1 MPKPYRKTC
10 LLRKPVEWYSSF
22 AMSIGVILLWW
33 QPEWFLLSLSTS
45 GTTTELMQTK
55 LLLSS
60 VMLILG
66 SYRFYQGLHV
76 VRYQQ
81 GLIRELSL
89 QPSSASIPLKPHSL
103 YLGRGFHWQALH
115 TQRLRELD
123 KAENQPY
130 RCEASVNGEPALHG
144 VGMGETDIF
153 MDLQERAGHML
164 VVGTTGVGKTRLS
177 ELLITQ
183 DIHRGDV
190 VIVIDP
196 KGDIELL
203 QRMMTEAQRAG
214 RQSAMLVFHL
224 GFPQYSARYNP
235 IGRFSRTTEVANRV
249 ANQLPASGDSAAFK
263 EFGWQFI
270 NLVTQVLIALGEQP
284 NYGLLHR
291 YIHNIPALAEKY
303 LSQLLPLQESHYKQW
318 VDRFVHTYRRK
329 HEDTAPLP
337 VEAMVAYVKAHH
349 KKYKDK
355 LIASLLNA
363 FDYEKTYYDK
373 ITASLG
379 PLLSKLTST
388 DIGQL
393 LSPSSSSTPT
403 HNQHNQHKQYKQ
415 NSDKDNDN
423 NNSNDLRPNF
433 DWQQVIQNKHIVYVG
448 LDALSDSAVATA
460 VGNAMLADLTALAGK
475 LYKQQYLTP
484 SQSQADKQTQ
494 TKKEKAKPTPSKEK
508 LPATPITPTSTP
520 TPTIINLHVDEA
532 SDIMGEEFVPLLNKS
547 RGAGFR
553 VTVYTQTIADI
564 QAKLHSDAKAKQVL
578 GNLGTVIM
586 LRVTDINTAET
597 LLAQLPR
604 VPIEDVT
611 QLSSVNDTPTAE
623 DGVFFNSH
631 NEDRISIKEMP
642 MLNPNDL
649 LSLPPGQAFALLK
662 GGKLFKLRF
671 PILLDDRHNR
681 AGVKR
686 SNHSDTHHDN
696 YDDDKNCNIEK
707 NTDSDKTKTKIKVK
721 TKSKHTA
728 NIPRMNDANQLLR
741 EVLFWQ
747 HVPAL
752 LEDAGY
758 LYCSRYLPQPHAAL
772 WLMGYKCY
780 DFYHRP
786 PVQPQAN
793 NDSA

>member
-1 MPKPYRKTC
+1 MPRPYRKTC
-10 LLRKPVEWYSSF
+10 LLRRPVEWYSTF

-45 GTTTELMQTK
+45 NTTNELMQTK

-60 VMLILG
+60 VLLVLG
-66 SYRFYQGLHV
+66 SYRFYQGLRV

-89 QPSSASIPLKPHSL
+89 SLSPASIPLKPHSL

-144 VGMGETDIF
+144 VGMGEGDIF
-153 MDLQERAGHML
+153 MDLSERAGHML

-183 DIHRGDV
+183 DIQRGDV

-203 QRMMTEAQRAG
+203 QRMMTEAKRVG
-214 RQSAMLVFHL
+214 RESAMLIFHL
-224 GFPQYSARYNP
+224 GFPKYSARYNP
-235 IGRFSRTTEVANRV
+235 IGRFARTTEVANRV

-263 EFGWQFI
+263 EFGWRFI
-270 NLVTQVLIALGEQP
+270 NLVTQVLVALNKTP
-284 NYGLLHR
+284 SYVLLHQ
-291 YIHNIPALAEKY
+291 YIHDIPALVVLY
-303 LSQLLPLQESHYKQW
+303 LSKLLPTDSENYQRWVNAYQQTPDHKGKLPTQAQAMAAYAKQQMP
-318 VDRFVHTYRRK
+318 FAT
-329 HEDTAPLP
+329 
-337 VEAMVAYVKAHH
+337 H
-349 KKYKDK
+349 K
-355 LIASLLNA
+355 LVLSLCNA
-363 FDYEKTYYDK
+363 LDYEKTYYDK

-379 PLLSKLTST
+379 PLLDKLTT
-388 DIGQL
+388 GNLAQL
-393 LSPSSSSTPT
+393 LSPKGKKSCKSKHKNQNQSQNQNPKDNNKNESS
-403 HNQHNQHKQYKQ
+403 
-415 NSDKDNDN
+415 NSDNHRAFQQ
-423 NNSNDLRPNF
+423 SHMTF
-433 DWQQVIQNKHIVYVG
+433 TWQEVIQEKKIVYVG
-448 LDALSDSAVATA
+448 LDALSDQAIAKA

-475 LYKQQYLTP
+475 LYKQQQHQQYRT
-484 SQSQADKQTQ
+484 TQ
-494 TKKEKAKPTPSKEK
+494 KANANKN
-508 LPATPITPTSTP
+508 
-520 TPTIINLHVDEA
+520 TIINLHVDEA

-604 VPIEDVT
+604 VSIQEVT

-631 NEDRISIKEMP
+631 NEDRVSIKEVP

-649 LSLPPGQAFALLK
+649 LALPPGQAFALLK
-662 GGKLFKLRF
+662 GGKLFKLRLPVF
-671 PILLDDRHNR
+671 
-681 AGVKR
+681 
-686 SNHSDTHHDN
+686 DTT
-696 YDDDKNCNIEK
+696 C
-707 NTDSDKTKTKIKVK
+707 
-721 TKSKHTA
+721 
-728 NIPRMNDANQLLR
+728 
-741 EVLFWQ
+741 
-747 HVPAL
+747 
-752 LEDAGY
+752 
-758 LYCSRYLPQPHAAL
+758 
-772 WLMGYKCY
+772 
-780 DFYHRP
+780 
-786 PVQPQAN
+786 
-793 NDSA
+793 